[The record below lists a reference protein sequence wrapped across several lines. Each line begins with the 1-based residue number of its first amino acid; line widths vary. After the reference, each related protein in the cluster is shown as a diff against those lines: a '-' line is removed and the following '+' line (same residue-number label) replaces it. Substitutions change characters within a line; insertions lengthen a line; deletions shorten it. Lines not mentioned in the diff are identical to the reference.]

1 MRIAI
6 LGGTGR
12 IGGHVLN
19 WALDAGYPVT
29 ALARSPEA
37 LLQAALVQ
45 EGRGRGAGG
54 GEAPGPEAQR
64 ADALRPQT
72 PGAVPPVP
80 SAQNGGPR
88 VAAARGPNAPPTSPS
103 LFTAAA
109 LSPSAGLTVVRG
121 DALDETAVAEAIAG
135 ADAVVS
141 ALGPRGAKRP
151 GLLAGAAF
159 NTVGAMRQSGARRL
173 ICVSAAGAFVTGDP
187 NMSWLVKQVLPR
199 VFAKPFAD
207 VRRMEDVVRESGLD
221 WTLVRATRLVNSPAT
236 GQYRVSPDYPPPG
249 GGKISRADVAQ
260 FIAAALTG
268 NSWQRSAPA
277 LAY

>member
-1 MRIAI
+1 MRLAI

-12 IGGHVLN
+12 VGGHVLN

-37 LLQAALVQ
+37 LLQVALVQ
-45 EGRGRGAGG
+45 EGQGAGG
-54 GEAPGPEAQR
+54 GETPGPEARR
-64 ADALRPQT
+64 ADTLGPQAL
-72 PGAVPPVP
+72 GAAAMGP

-88 VAAARGPNAPPTSPS
+88 VAAARGPNAVV
-103 LFTAAA
+103 AAA

-135 ADAVVS
+135 ADAVIS

-151 GLLAGAAF
+151 SSGLLAGAAF
-159 NTVGAMRQSGARRL
+159 NTVGAMRQTGARRL
-173 ICVSAAGAFVTGDP
+173 ICVSAAGAFIAGDP

-199 VFAKPFAD
+199 VLAKQFAD
-207 VRRMEDVVRESGLD
+207 VRRMEDVIRESGLD
-221 WTLVRATRLVNSPAT
+221 WTLVRATRLVNGPGT
-236 GQYRVSPDYPPPG
+236 GRYRVSPDHAPPG
-249 GGKISRADVAQ
+249 GGKISRADVAHY
-260 FIAAALTG
+260 IAAALTG
-268 NSWQRSAPA
+268 NGWLRSAPA

>member
-1 MRIAI
+1 MRLAI

-45 EGRGRGAGG
+45 EGRGQEAGG
-54 GEAPGPEAQR
+54 GEEPGPEALG
-64 ADALRPQT
+64 ALAL
-72 PGAVPPVP
+72 GL
-80 SAQNGGPR
+80 SAQNGGPG

-121 DALDETAVAEAIAG
+121 DALDETAVAEAIGG
-135 ADAVVS
+135 ADAVIS

-151 GLLAGAAF
+151 GLLAGAAS
-159 NTVGAMRQSGARRL
+159 NIVGAMRQTGARRL
-173 ICVSAAGAFVTGDP
+173 ICVSAAGAFITGDP

-221 WTLVRATRLVNSPAT
+221 WTLVRATRLVNSPGT

-249 GGKISRADVAQ
+249 GGKISRADVAH

-268 NSWQRSAPA
+268 NGWQRSAPA

>member
-45 EGRGRGAGG
+45 EGRGQRAGG
-54 GEAPGPEAQR
+54 GAAPGPGAQR

-72 PGAVPPVP
+72 LV
-80 SAQNGGPR
+80 
-88 VAAARGPNAPPTSPS
+88 
-103 LFTAAA
+103 AAA

-135 ADAVVS
+135 ADAVIS
-141 ALGPRGAKRP
+141 ALGPRGATRP
-151 GLLAGAAF
+151 SSGLLAGAAF
-159 NTVGAMRQSGARRL
+159 NTVGAMRQTGARRL
-173 ICVSAAGAFVTGDP
+173 ICVSAAGAFITGDP

-249 GGKISRADVAQ
+249 GGKISRADVAH
-260 FIAAALTG
+260 FIAATLTG
-268 NSWQRSAPA
+268 NSWQRSAPV

>member
-1 MRIAI
+1 MSDVQLARAETGMRLAI

-45 EGRGRGAGG
+45 EGRGQRAGG
-54 GEAPGPEAQR
+54 GAAPGPESRR

-72 PGAVPPVP
+72 LG
-80 SAQNGGPR
+80 
-88 VAAARGPNAPPTSPS
+88 AAARGPNA
-103 LFTAAA
+103 LVAAA

-135 ADAVVS
+135 ADAVIS
-141 ALGPRGAKRP
+141 ALGPRGATRP
-151 GLLAGAAF
+151 SSGLLAGAAS
-159 NTVGAMRQSGARRL
+159 NIVGAMRQTGARRL
-173 ICVSAAGAFVTGDP
+173 ICVSAAGAFITGDP

-249 GGKISRADVAQ
+249 GGKISRADVAH

-268 NSWQRSAPA
+268 SSWQRSAPA

>member
-45 EGRGRGAGG
+45 GGRGQGSGG

-64 ADALRPQT
+64 ADALRPQML
-72 PGAVPPVP
+72 GAVPLEL
-80 SAQNGGPR
+80 SARNGGPR
-88 VAAARGPNAPPTSPS
+88 AAAARGPDA
-103 LFTAAA
+103 LVAAA

-135 ADAVVS
+135 ADAVIS

-151 GLLAGAAF
+151 SSGLLAGAAF
-159 NTVGAMRQSGARRL
+159 NTVGAMRQTGARRL
-173 ICVSAAGAFVTGDP
+173 ICVSAAGAFITGDP

-221 WTLVRATRLVNSPAT
+221 WTLVRATRLVNSPGT

-249 GGKISRADVAQ
+249 GGKISRADVAH
-260 FIAAALTG
+260 FIAAVLTG
-268 NSWQRSAPA
+268 NGWLRSAPA

>member
-1 MRIAI
+1 MRLAI

-12 IGGHVLN
+12 VGGHVLN

-37 LLQAALVQ
+37 LLQVALVQ
-45 EGRGRGAGG
+45 EGRGAEG
-54 GEAPGPEAQR
+54 GETPGPEARR
-64 ADALRPQT
+64 ADTLGPQAL
-72 PGAVPPVP
+72 GAAAMGP

-88 VAAARGPNAPPTSPS
+88 VAAARGPNAVV
-103 LFTAAA
+103 AAA

-135 ADAVVS
+135 ADAVIS

-151 GLLAGAAF
+151 GLLAGAAS
-159 NTVGAMRQSGARRL
+159 NVVGAMRQTGARRL
-173 ICVSAAGAFVTGDP
+173 ICVSAAGAFITADP

-207 VRRMEDVVRESGLD
+207 VRRMEDVIRASGLE
-221 WTLVRATRLVNSPAT
+221 WTLVRPARLVGGLAT
-236 GQYRVSPDYPPPG
+236 GRYRARSDFPPQG
-249 GGKISRADVAQ
+249 GVKVSRADVAQ
-260 FIAAALTG
+260 FVVDAIG
-268 NSWQRSAPA
+268 QHSWIGASPA

>member
-1 MRIAI
+1 MRLAI

-12 IGGHVLN
+12 VGGHVLN

-37 LLQAALVQ
+37 LLQVALVQ
-45 EGRGRGAGG
+45 EGRGAEG
-54 GEAPGPEAQR
+54 GETPGPEARR
-64 ADALRPQT
+64 ADTLGPQAL
-72 PGAVPPVP
+72 GAAAMGP

-88 VAAARGPNAPPTSPS
+88 VAAARGPNAVI
-103 LFTAAA
+103 AAA

-135 ADAVVS
+135 ADAVIS
-141 ALGPRGAKRP
+141 ALGPRGARSP
-151 GLLAGAAF
+151 GLLAGAAS
-159 NTVGAMRQSGARRL
+159 NVVGAMRQTGARRL
-173 ICVSAAGAFVTGDP
+173 ICVSAAGAFITADP

-207 VRRMEDVVRESGLD
+207 VRRMEDVIRESGLD
-221 WTLVRATRLVNSPAT
+221 WTLVRATRLVNSPGT

-249 GGKISRADVAQ
+249 GGKISRADVAH

-268 NSWQRSAPA
+268 NGWLRSAPA

>member
-1 MRIAI
+1 IAI

-37 LLQAALVQ
+37 LLRAALVQ
-45 EGRGRGAGG
+45 EGRGQRAGG

-64 ADALRPQT
+64 ADTLHRQP
-72 PGAVPPVP
+72 PGAVPVGP
-80 SAQNGGPR
+80 SAQHGGQR
-88 VAAARGPNAPPTSPS
+88 FAAARGPDA
-103 LFTAAA
+103 LIAAA
-109 LSPSAGLTVVRG
+109 LSPFAGLTVVRG
-121 DALDETAVAEAIAG
+121 DALDESAVAEAIAG

-159 NTVGAMRQSGARRL
+159 NTVGAMRQTGARRL
-173 ICVSAAGAFVTGDP
+173 ICVSAAGAFITGDP

-199 VFAKPFAD
+199 VFARPFAD
-207 VRRMEDVVRESGLD
+207 VRGMEDVVRESGLD

-249 GGKISRADVAQ
+249 GGKISRADVAH

-268 NSWQRSAPA
+268 NSWQRSAPV

>member
-1 MRIAI
+1 MRLAI

-37 LLQAALVQ
+37 LLQAALVHQ
-45 EGRGRGAGG
+45 GRGQAAGG
-54 GEAPGPEAQR
+54 GQAPGPEAER
-64 ADALRPQT
+64 ADALGPLT
-72 PGAVPPVP
+72 LGAVPLGS

-88 VAAARGPNAPPTSPS
+88 VAAARGPDA
-103 LFTAAA
+103 LVAAA

-121 DALDETAVAEAIAG
+121 DALDAAAVAEAIDG
-135 ADAVVS
+135 ADAVIS
-141 ALGPRGAKRP
+141 ALGPRGARSP
-151 GLLAGAAF
+151 GLLAGAAS
-159 NTVGAMRQSGARRL
+159 NIVGAMRQTGARRL
-173 ICVSAAGAFVTGDP
+173 ICVSAAGAFITGDP

-207 VRRMEDVVRESGLD
+207 VRRMEDVIRASGLD
-221 WTLVRATRLVNSPAT
+221 WTLVRATRLVNSPGT
-236 GQYRVSPDYPPPG
+236 GQYRVSPDYTPPG
-249 GGKISRADVAQ
+249 GGKISRADVAH

-268 NSWQRSAPA
+268 NGWLRSAPA